1 MFHKLR
7 LRLRTLGLIGCLAAL
22 MAGLWVPVAQAADVE
37 GVRLW
42 RAPDHTRVVFDLS
55 RPAEHRLFSLSG
67 PDRVVV
73 DISGADLNASLSDL
87 SLDDTPL
94 RGVRSAVRDNRDLRV
109 VFDLKQG
116 VRPRSFLLPAEGG
129 QGDRLVIDLHDNEVR
144 ERRVEPASE
153 PAGNRSRDVIIAI
166 DAGHGGSDPGAI
178 GPGGLREKDVVLDIG
193 ERLVEL
199 INSKPGFSA
208 KLIRTGDYYVPLS
221 RRRDLAR
228 QMQAD
233 LMVSVHADAFTHPS
247 ARGASVFA
255 LSRRGATS
263 ETARFLAQRENE
275 ADRIHGVGGISLDDK
290 DEMLAG
296 VLVDLSMTSTLNDSL
311 RVGDSVLKSMDSVAR
326 LHKPRVEQANFA
338 VLRSPDVPSILVETG
353 FISNPEEARKLST
366 SAYRRQMAES
376 IARGVEQYF
385 GQNPPVGTLLA
396 ERRGGGGGSE
406 QEYVISRGDT
416 LSGIARRYNVS
427 VTRLQQANNLNG
439 HTIRVGQTLR
449 IPSS

>member
-1 MFHKLR
+1 
-7 LRLRTLGLIGCLAAL
+7 